1 MARTLIDDEEEMD
14 MPDAVNHARKTLAE
28 LETKRR
34 EIEARQIANTQEREE
49 IAYEAMTGDPKARK
63 RLDQLNREA
72 AAVGLEMTNAESAI
86 ATARRR
92 LSAADDAAARAV
104 VRERAEAARP
114 HVKRLREAGKRAKA
128 ALRALAE
135 AVGEIES
142 TMTELRGKVP
152 QVPSHGLARVNVRRA
167 ISSELSLSRL
177 EPMVLLP
184 SQRVDFDTLI
194 ARYAEGIEQ
203 TIGRVIEE
211 NQEAA

>member
-1 MARTLIDDEEEMD
+1 